1 MKAIKHETGLTI
13 MPTENEKTALVAVR
27 SIQNK
32 PRTQVAELRDVL
44 TTIER
49 RIAKLKE
56 ISPEDALGILPML
69 DQARE
74 QLDALEAAGGGASNE
89 RSEGAQFETLLRQ
102 LDKKGSTFVN
112 RVGGSAALKQAR
124 LERQPDE
131 SDWWWFIDEDLAQK
145 RKSKIKRGAI
155 GAAII
160 GALLI
165 VLVVIYN
172 QFLAPAPEFQAGIGF
187 QQTAENKLL
196 QGRYEEALADVE
208 QAIEHL
214 PDYPELYVLRGV
226 LYDVLE
232 QPDLAEHS
240 YELAREKLSQE
251 ETFYNERAK
260 YFLLAGMGE
269 PGMKDAEMA
278 LSINPDSA
286 VSLMYIAQAYE
297 MLGNL
302 SKAIDYYELASAAA
316 ERTNN
321 PTLQVMAR
329 MQLATLMQ
337 QINLP
342 NPEAPQ
348 D

>member
-1 MKAIKHETGLTI
+1 MQN
-13 MPTENEKTALVAVR
+13 ENEKTALVAAR
-27 SIQNK
+27 STQNQ

-56 ISPEDALGILPML
+56 ISPEDALEILPLL

-74 QLDALEAAGGGASNE
+74 RLDALEAAGGGASSE
-89 RSEGAQFETLLRQ
+89 RSEGTQFETLLRQ
-102 LDKKGSTFVN
+102 LEKKGPTFVN
-112 RVGGSAALKQAR
+112 RVGGSAVLKRAR
-124 LERQPDE
+124 QERQPDE
-131 SDWWWFIDEDLAQK
+131 SYWWWFIDEDLAQK
-145 RKSKIKRGAI
+145 RQSKIKRWAI

-165 VLVVIYN
+165 VLVVVYN
-172 QFLAPAPEFQAGIGF
+172 QFLAPDPAFQAGIGF
-187 QQTAENKLL
+187 QQTAENKLI
-196 QGRYEEALADVE
+196 QGQYEEALADVE

-232 QPDLAEHS
+232 QPDLAEQS
-240 YELAREKLSQE
+240 YKLAREKLSKE
-251 ETFYNERAK
+251 ETIYNVRAK
-260 YFLLAGMGE
+260 YFLLAGLGE
-269 PGMKDAEMA
+269 PGMADAEMA

-286 VSLMYIAQAYE
+286 VSLMYIAQAHE
-297 MLGNL
+297 MLGNI

-316 ERTNN
+316 ERTDN

-329 MQLATLMQ
+329 MQIATLLQ
-337 QINLP
+337 QFNLI
-342 NPEAPQ
+342 NPETPQ
-348 D
+348 E